1 MLIDWNFGQYFKN
14 VRKNKVKNMFDEQ
27 LTNTIKNPLENKI
40 DELEKDLDEI
50 NL

>member
-1 MLIDWNFGQYFKN
+1 
-14 VRKNKVKNMFDEQ
+14 MFDEQ

-40 DELEKDLDEI
+40 DELEKDLDEV